1 MMERYDEPSRDGREA
16 VIPLGACFFVGAAA
30 AEIWQRLGTGS
41 LRQWEEAHG
50 RGGVASTGR
59 VRQRRE
65 ENQKYSRRSKDGK
78 NNGGV

>member
-1 MMERYDEPSRDGREA
+1 MAEA
-16 VIPLGACFFVGAAA
+16 VNGEPEAVG
-30 AEIWQRLGTGS
+30 
-41 LRQWEEAHG
+41 
-50 RGGVASTGR
+50 GGVASTGR

>member
-1 MMERYDEPSRDGREA
+1 MMEIYYDPSKGRKRGGHPA
-16 VIPLGACFFVGAAA
+16 
-30 AEIWQRLGTGS
+30 GS
-41 LRQWEEAHG
+41 LLFVEQPRQRYGRGCERGAWRQWEEAHG

>member
-1 MMERYDEPSRDGREA
+1 MEIYYDPSRDGREA
-16 VIPLGACFFVGAAA
+16 VIPLGACIFCGSSRGRDMAEAVNGEPEAVG
-30 AEIWQRLGTGS
+30 
-41 LRQWEEAHG
+41 
-50 RGGVASTGR
+50 GGVASTGR